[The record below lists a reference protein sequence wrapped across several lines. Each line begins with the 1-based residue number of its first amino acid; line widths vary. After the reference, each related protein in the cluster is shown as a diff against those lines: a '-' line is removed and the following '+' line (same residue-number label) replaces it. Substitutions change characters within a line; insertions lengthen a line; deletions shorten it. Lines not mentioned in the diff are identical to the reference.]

1 MNAMGLRWGSQMCP
15 ECPNIQESCCEKQ
28 VVQKGDVNGENVCF
42 VISNG
47 KSLIVPIYYL
57 ALAVLM

>member
-1 MNAMGLRWGSQMCP
+1 MCP

-28 VVQKGDVNGENVCF
+28 VVQKGDVNGENICF